1 MNSRHG
7 ALSPS
12 VCAMNTASH
21 PPLFLCGDVMT
32 GRGIDQIL
40 AHPSQPLLHESYVH
54 SALDYVRLAEHKA
67 GPIARPASPEY
78 PWGDALAE
86 LESRAARP
94 RIVNLETAITTS
106 DDAWPGKAVH
116 YRMHPG
122 NVACLQAAG
131 IDCAVLANNHV
142 MDWGRAGLT
151 DTLAALDGAHI
162 AHAGAGPDEASAAH
176 AALLQRPSGGRV
188 LVLALAMENAG
199 TPAAWRASAGHSGVN
214 LLEDWSVAS
223 RERIAAQVRKFRR
236 AGDVVV
242 VSIHWGPNWGYHID
256 PAQRA
261 FARGLVES
269 GEIDIVHGHSSHHP
283 LGIELHAG
291 KPILYG
297 CGDFI
302 NDYEGIGGYD
312 EYRPDLA
319 LMAFVSFDAGGSADL
334 RLVPLRRS
342 HFRLAYAREVDMAWL
357 QAMFEDEGRAL
368 GTRVER
374 SGLHEL
380 RLRAA

>member
-1 MNSRHG
+1 
-7 ALSPS
+7 
-12 VCAMNTASH
+12 MNTPDN

-40 AHPSQPLLHESYVH
+40 AHPSVPLLHESYVH
-54 SALDYVRLAEHKA
+54 SALDYVRLAERKA
-67 GPIARPASPEY
+67 GPIARPAGPEY
-78 PWGDALAE
+78 PWGEALAE

-122 NVACLQAAG
+122 NIACLQAAG

-142 MDWGRAGLT
+142 LDWGRAGLN

-162 AHAGAGPDEASAAH
+162 AHVGAGTDEASAAR
-176 AALLQRPSGGRV
+176 AALLPRAGGGRV
-188 LVLALAMENAG
+188 VVLGFAMENAG
-199 TPAAWRASAGHSGVN
+199 TPAAWRATAGHSGVN
-214 LLEDWSVAS
+214 LLDDWSDAS
-223 RERIAAQVRKFRR
+223 LERIAAQVRAIKR
-236 AGDVVV
+236 AGDRVV
-242 VSIHWGPNWGYHID
+242 VSIHWGSNWGYHID

-261 FARGLVES
+261 FARGLVRRA
-269 GEIDIVHGHSSHHP
+269 GVDIVHGHSSHHP
-283 LGIELHAG
+283 RGIELHAG

-312 EYRPDLA
+312 AYRPDLA
-319 LMAFVSFDAGGSADL
+319 LMVFVSFDRGGNADL

-342 HFRLAYAREVDMAWL
+342 HFRLQYAREVDVTWL
-357 QAMFEDEGRAL
+357 LGMLADEGRAL

-380 RLRAA
+380 RVYAA

>member
-1 MNSRHG
+1 MDTT
-7 ALSPS
+7 SP
-12 VCAMNTASH
+12 

-40 AHPSQPLLHESYVH
+40 AHPSEPLLHESYVH
-54 SALDYVRLAEHKA
+54 SALDYVRLAERKA
-67 GPIARPASPEY
+67 GPIARPVAPAY

-86 LESRAARP
+86 LDRRGAWP
-94 RIVNLETAITTS
+94 RIANLETAITTS

-116 YRMHPG
+116 YRTHPG
-122 NVACLQAAG
+122 NVDCLQAAA
-131 IDCAVLANNHV
+131 IDCVALANNHV
-142 MDWGRAGLT
+142 LDWGRAGLA
-151 DTLAALDGAHI
+151 DTLAALDAAQI
-162 AHAGAGPDEASAAH
+162 AHAGAGPDEDSAMRPAWLSRPGGGH
-176 AALLQRPSGGRV
+176 AGRIAV
-188 LVLALAMENAG
+188 FAFSMHNCG
-199 TPAAWRASAGHSGVN
+199 TPAAWRATAGHSGVS
-214 LLEDWSVAS
+214 LLDDWSAAS
-223 RERIAAQVRKFRR
+223 CDRIAARIGKDRR
-236 AGDVVV
+236 AGDLVVA
-242 VSIHWGPNWGYHID
+242 SIHWGANWGYHID

-261 FARGLVES
+261 FAHRLVERA
-269 GEIDIVHGHSSHHP
+269 GVDIVHGHSSHHP

-312 EYRPDLA
+312 DYRPDLA
-319 LMAFVSFDAGGSADL
+319 LMVFVSFDAAGNADL

-342 HFRLAYAREVDMAWL
+342 HFRLEYAGEVDIAWL
-357 QAMFEDEGRAL
+357 LAMFAYEGRTL

-380 RLRAA
+380 HISAAGDVP

>member
-1 MNSRHG
+1 MD
-7 ALSPS
+7 P
-12 VCAMNTASH
+12 ASQA

-54 SALDYVRLAEHKA
+54 SALDYVRLAERKA
-67 GPIARPASPEY
+67 GPIARPAAPDY

-86 LESRAARP
+86 LASRAARP

-106 DDAWPGKAVH
+106 DDAWPGKSVH
-116 YRMHPG
+116 YRMHPR
-122 NVACLQAAG
+122 NVDCLQAAG

-142 MDWGRAGLT
+142 LDWGRAGLA
-151 DTLAALDGAHI
+151 DTLDALDGAHI
-162 AHAGAGPDEASAAH
+162 AHAGAGPDEASAAR
-176 AALLQRPSGGRV
+176 AAVLARPGGGRV
-188 LVLALAMENAG
+188 VVLAFAMPNAG
-199 TPAAWRASAGHSGVN
+199 TPAAWRATAGHSGVN
-214 LLEDWSVAS
+214 LLDDWSAAAQQ
-223 RERIAAQVRKFRR
+223 RIAAQVHQLRR
-236 AGDVVV
+236 PGDVMVL
-242 VSIHWGPNWGYHID
+242 SIHWGPNWGYHID
-256 PAQRA
+256 PAQRV
-261 FARGLVES
+261 FARAMVEHA
-269 GEIDIVHGHSSHHP
+269 GIDIVHGHSSHHP

-312 EYRPDLA
+312 SYRPDLA
-319 LMAFVSFDAGGSADL
+319 LMAFVSFDGGGSADL

-357 QAMFEDEGRAL
+357 QAMFEAQGSAL
-368 GTRVER
+368 GTRVAR

-380 RLRAA
+380 RLWAA

>member
-1 MNSRHG
+1 MN
-7 ALSPS
+7 PS
-12 VCAMNTASH
+12 TS

-54 SALDYVRLAEHKA
+54 SALDYVHLAERKA
-67 GPIARPASPEY
+67 GPIARLAAPEY
-78 PWGDALAE
+78 PWGVALAE

-106 DDAWPGKAVH
+106 DDAWPGKSVH

-122 NVACLQAAG
+122 NIACLQAAG

-142 MDWGRAGLT
+142 LDWGRAGLD

-162 AHAGAGPDEASAAH
+162 EHAGAGPDEASAAR
-176 AALLQRPSGGRV
+176 AALLPLPGGGRV
-188 LVLALAMENAG
+188 VVLGFAMENAG

-214 LLEDWSVAS
+214 LLDDWSDAS
-223 RERIAAQVRKFRR
+223 LERIAAQVRGIRR

-242 VSIHWGPNWGYHID
+242 ISIHWGPNWGYRID

-261 FARGLVES
+261 FARGLV
-269 GEIDIVHGHSSHHP
+269 GRAGADIVHGHSSHHP

-319 LMAFVSFDAGGSADL
+319 LMAFVSFDRGGRADL

-342 HFRLAYAREVDMAWL
+342 HFRLQYAREVDIAWL
-357 QAMFEDEGRAL
+357 LAMLADEGRAL
-368 GTRVER
+368 GTSCER
-374 SGLHEL
+374 SGVHEL
-380 RLRAA
+380 RVFAA

>member
-1 MNSRHG
+1 M
-7 ALSPS
+7 
-12 VCAMNTASH
+12 
-21 PPLFLCGDVMT
+21 
-32 GRGIDQIL
+32 
-40 AHPSQPLLHESYVH
+40 
-54 SALDYVRLAEHKA
+54 
-67 GPIARPASPEY
+67 
-78 PWGDALAE
+78 
-86 LESRAARP
+86 
-94 RIVNLETAITTS
+94 
-106 DDAWPGKAVH
+106 
-116 YRMHPG
+116 
-122 NVACLQAAG
+122 
-131 IDCAVLANNHV
+131 
-142 MDWGRAGLT
+142 
-151 DTLAALDGAHI
+151 
-162 AHAGAGPDEASAAH
+162 
-176 AALLQRPSGGRV
+176 
-188 LVLALAMENAG
+188 
-199 TPAAWRASAGHSGVN
+199 
-214 LLEDWSVAS
+214 
-223 RERIAAQVRKFRR
+223 
-236 AGDVVV
+236 
-242 VSIHWGPNWGYHID
+242 
-256 PAQRA
+256 
-261 FARGLVES
+261 ES